1 MNPLSWF
8 HHQPIPTSPRF
19 RLYCFPYAG
28 GGTAIYRGWQN
39 LCTLE
44 GLQISSIRLPG
55 REARMREAIPKTIHQ
70 LAQDFVEA
78 FAGEQEALKLPF
90 AFYGHSMGAMIAFEV
105 ARELR
110 RRNLP
115 MPASLFVA
123 AYTPPQMER
132 PLSAISDI
140 MDNDLFLEELETRYN
155 GVPTALKQSAD
166 LRALFVPIL
175 RADFI
180 MLDHYVYQPETRL
193 NLPIDIFV
201 GEQDQHATYPRLMGW
216 KDQTSQA
223 SELHLIE
230 GGHFFINE
238 NPQPVMRIL
247 ENKLKV
253 YL

>member
-8 HHQPIPTSPRF
+8 NHQAISTTPQF
-19 RLYCFPYAG
+19 QLYCFPYAG
-28 GGTAIYRGWQN
+28 GGTTIYRGWQN
-39 LCTLE
+39 LCTLQ

-55 REARMREAIPKTIHQ
+55 REGRMREAIPKTIHQ
-70 LAQDFVEA
+70 LAQNFVDA
-78 FAGEQEALKLPF
+78 FELEQKDLTLPF

-115 MPASLFVA
+115 MPVILFVA

-140 MDNDLFLEELETRYN
+140 ADNDHFLMELEIRYN
-155 GVPTALKQSAD
+155 GVPTALKQCAE

-180 MLDHYVYQPETRL
+180 MLDHYVYQPEERL
-193 NLPIDIFV
+193 DLPIDIFI
-201 GEQDQHATYPRLMGW
+201 GEQDQHATVDRLMGW
-216 KDQTSQA
+216 KDQTSQE
-223 SELHLIE
+223 SDLHVVA
-230 GGHFFINE
+230 GGHFFIND
-238 NPQPVMRIL
+238 NPQPVIKII
-247 ENKLKV
+247 EKKLKP